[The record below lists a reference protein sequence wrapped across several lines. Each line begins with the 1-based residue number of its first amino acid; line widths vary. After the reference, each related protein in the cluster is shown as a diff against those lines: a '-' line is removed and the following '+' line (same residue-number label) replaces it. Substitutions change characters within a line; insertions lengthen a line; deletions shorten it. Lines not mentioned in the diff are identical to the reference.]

1 MNAMILNKY
10 RDMQAKSA
18 ADSFEQLA
26 RAFRNMCVLPK
37 EGELHSRAQAVSNR
51 LQISGELEA
60 MAQVLRNLSEVEKN
74 VDGRYRRRL
83 SRVIRFGKEI
93 GLRMSEVHIWQ
104 DARGHLVL
112 TAEVEAKRKKE
123 IPLELFCA
131 QMWKATGIAWRY
143 AKEEDPSIYGDSRLI
158 ALYEDTKYQVLT
170 GIAAVNQKGKNESG
184 DCYSVFEEMDGCA
197 YLGLSDGMGTGKKA
211 RHESGM
217 ILNLWEQLVQAG
229 LPMKSAVRLLNSAM
243 ILRGE
248 QNVFST
254 LDVAEINLY
263 DGTIT
268 MQKLGAPLSFIKR
281 KDSVEMLWMDSLP
294 IGVLEQLLETPINIG
309 IKDGEFLVMLTD
321 GVVEYMQST
330 KPEQAIMHIIAE
342 IETKHAQTMANEIMD
357 RVLNLCEKEAV
368 DDMTILVAGIWDK
381 NVAEDRELHKRK

>member
-1 MNAMILNKY
+1 MNAMILNKH

-26 RAFRNMCVLPK
+26 RAFRNMCVPPK

-60 MAQVLRNLSEVEKN
+60 MAQVLRNMSELEKN
-74 VDGRYRRRL
+74 VDSRYRKRI
-83 SRVIRFGKEI
+83 SRIIRSGKEI
-93 GLRMSEVHIWQ
+93 GLRMTEVHIWQ
-104 DARGHLVL
+104 DAKGHLIM
-112 TAEVEAKRKKE
+112 TAEVEAKRDKK
-123 IPLELFCA
+123 ISRELYRT
-131 QMWKATGIAWRY
+131 QIEKATGISWRY
-143 AKEEDPSIYGDSRLI
+143 GNEEECVIYGEPREI

-170 GIAAVNQKGKNESG
+170 GIAAISQKGKSESG
-184 DCYSVFEEMDGCA
+184 DCYSVFEEVTGCA
-197 YLGLSDGMGTGKKA
+197 YLGLSDGMGTGKNA
-211 RHESGM
+211 RHESEM

-229 LPMKSAVRLLNSAM
+229 LPMQSAVRLLNSAM

-248 QNVFST
+248 QNIFST
-254 LDVAEINLY
+254 LDVAELNLY
-263 DGTIT
+263 DGNMKI
-268 MQKLGAPLSFIKR
+268 QKLGAPLSYIKR
-281 KDSVEMLWMDSLP
+281 KDSVEMIWMDSLP

-321 GVVEYMQST
+321 GVVEYMQSK

-357 RVLNLCEKEAV
+357 RVLNLCDREAA

-381 NVAEDRELHKRK
+381 NVAENRELYKGK